1 MGGTSS
7 GSASAGVRC
16 LVRVEWPG
24 AGSGGAAPAEPGAG
38 SVMPQGL
45 HGLPRQAGQAGES
58 SCWAGVGVGCGV
70 DGCGLMPAKP
80 SGGMDLRVGRRWGGF
95 LLRRDG
101 ETVDGATVGMKFS
114 IATII
119 EMTVT
124 CPVML
129 PRVISGLRLAISQRR
144 FSTSSRSGFGR
155 CCSFA
160 SCWTSCCC
168 SVWLNFSCR

>member
-101 ETVDGATVGMKFS
+101 ETVDGATVGDEVFHRHHHRDDRD
-114 IATII
+114 
-119 EMTVT
+119 
-124 CPVML
+124 L
-129 PRVISGLRLAISQRR
+129 SGNAA
-144 FSTSSRSGFGR
+144 SGHFGAEVGD
-155 CCSFA
+155 FPEA
-160 SCWTSCCC
+160 
-168 SVWLNFSCR
+168 V